1 MYHLD
6 LGLYHYQI
14 EFTKG
19 ILGRSSIDKMN
30 ERIGAIPRYPGL
42 KIFSKGLQSI
52 ARLTTSEHRDLM
64 KVIVFVVDGLLS
76 NDLSEV
82 YVKWNK
88 MYILNRLEI
97 FKESDLEKFQK
108 AINEWADL
116 FVILFRKKSD
126 SKMKFPKFHSWIFH
140 IVDTIREYGAING
153 YTTETYEREKSYAE
167 QNSGNWWKYAE
178 ASILSSA
185 YATTTDTLGKS
196 SLHPI
201 YISLGNIPTWRKN
214 KEDAKQLLGYFP
226 ILFAKNEKEK
236 TSPEFKKLV
245 RETFHKSL
253 KFLLDPLFENEN
265 GIDYKINNRIIW
277 FFLKISTIIGDWPEA
292 CTYSLTYKSASSN
305 FPCHFCLVQ
314 KNDLIDTMQDQII
327 LPINGYTTETY
338 ESLHKSYVKTPY
350 RLSNKKGI
358 EEQIMKTIR
367 RKAIIKRRVTE
378 ELHKTPTALIYTSK
392 LFEFKL
398 LEASIFFEQQK
409 KNPDLTENMIKGFAK
424 FLECLDLFF
433 DMLDIISAEDC
444 RIKIFG
450 SVTLK
455 NINILRATNKFQN
468 RPWFREKSYAE
479 QNSGNWWK
487 YAEASI
493 LSSAYATTTDTLGKS
508 SLHPIYISLGN
519 IPTWRKNK
527 EDAKQL
533 LGYFPILFA
542 KNEKEKTSPEFKK
555 LVRETFHKSL
565 KFLLD
570 PLFENENGIDYKIN
584 NRIIWFFLKISTII
598 GDWPE
603 ACTYSLTYKSAS
615 SNFPCHFCLVQKNDL
630 IDTMQDQIILRNHEN
645 MMKHFNNNT
654 GHSVSLEPVENYF
667 WNIPNLN
674 IYAATV
680 PDRMYHLDL
689 GLYHYQIEFTKGIL
703 GRSSIDKMNERIG
716 AIPRY
721 PGLKIFS
728 KGLQSI
734 ARLTTSEH
742 RDLMK
747 VIVFVVD
754 GLLSNDLS
762 EVYVKWNKMYIL
774 NRLEIFKE
782 SDLEKFQKAI
792 NEWADLFVILFRK
805 KSDSKMKFPKFHSWI
820 FHIVDTI
827 REYGAINGYTTE
839 TYESLHKSYVKT
851 PYRLSNKKGIEE
863 QIMKT
868 IRRKAIIKRR
878 ITEELHKTPTA
889 LIYTSKLFEFK
900 LLEASIFF
908 EQQKKNPDLT
918 ENMIKDNTNNS
929 CNDNFNYISRREL
942 PLNSLLKRTE
952 LDSFEVIQ
960 NGDGLALRR

>member
-1 MYHLD
+1 MSVNFKCLYCDRYLSSRNAYSQHVKYCNELKELNTSTEESNNDISDTVSSINEMSLD
-6 LGLYHYQI
+6 SDDFSQI
-14 EFTKG
+14 EELQSIREENLPPVSEISYQYESDSNYAGDVSLRSEEFENFDEILSESLQNYTEKSDTNMSNTLQELEPKSLTLQDNIEESEVEIKEFPNEAYADLMTLVTKHNLSNKAG
-19 ILGRSSIDKMN
+19 NSIIKFFNRHSDLSQSPLPKNIETGRKFMDKMN
-30 ERIGAIPRYPGL
+30 ISQLSY
-42 KIFSKGLQSI
+42 SKHCILVHNNREYFI
-52 ARLTTSEHRDLM
+52 NYRPIKNCIE
-64 KVIVFVVDGLLS
+64 ILLS
-76 NDLSEV
+76 NSE
-82 YVKWNK
+82 
-88 MYILNRLEI
+88 ILQHFI
-97 FKESDLEKFQK
+97 FKYE
-108 AINEWADL
+108 N
-116 FVILFRKKSD
+116 KK
-126 SKMKFPKFHSWIFH
+126 HQ
-140 IVDTIREYGAING
+140 G
-153 YTTETYEREKSYAE
+153 EKSYAE

-178 ASILSSA
+178 ASIPSSA
-185 YATTTDTLGKS
+185 CILSLILYSDATTTDTLGKS

-201 YISLGNIPTWRKN
+201 YISLGNIPTWRRN

-277 FFLKISTIIGDWPEA
+277 FFP
-292 CTYSLTYKSASSN
+292 
-305 FPCHFCLVQ
+305 
-314 KNDLIDTMQDQII
+314 
-327 LPINGYTTETY
+327 
-338 ESLHKSYVKTPY
+338 
-350 RLSNKKGI
+350 
-358 EEQIMKTIR
+358 
-367 RKAIIKRRVTE
+367 
-378 ELHKTPTALIYTSK
+378 
-392 LFEFKL
+392 
-398 LEASIFFEQQK
+398 
-409 KNPDLTENMIKGFAK
+409 
-424 FLECLDLFF
+424 
-433 DMLDIISAEDC
+433 
-444 RIKIFG
+444 
-450 SVTLK
+450 
-455 NINILRATNKFQN
+455 
-468 RPWFREKSYAE
+468 
-479 QNSGNWWK
+479 
-487 YAEASI
+487 
-493 LSSAYATTTDTLGKS
+493 
-508 SLHPIYISLGN
+508 
-519 IPTWRKNK
+519 
-527 EDAKQL
+527 
-533 LGYFPILFA
+533 
-542 KNEKEKTSPEFKK
+542 
-555 LVRETFHKSL
+555 
-565 KFLLD
+565 
-570 PLFENENGIDYKIN
+570 
-584 NRIIWFFLKISTII
+584 KISTII

-645 MMKHFNNNT
+645 MMEHFNNNT

-680 PDRMYHLDL
+680 PDRMHHLDL

-734 ARLTTSEH
+734 ARLTASEH

-747 VIVFVVD
+747 VMVFVVD
-754 GLLSNDLS
+754 GLLSDDLS
-762 EVYVKWNKMYIL
+762 EVYVKWNEMYIL
-774 NRLEIFKE
+774 SRLEIFKE

-878 ITEELHKTPTA
+878 VTEELHKTPTA

-918 ENMIKDNTNNS
+918 ENMIKSFAKFLECLDLFFDMLDIISAEDCRIKIFGSVTLKNINILRATNKFQNRPWFSNIAIAMDDAELFEYQSDNGT
-929 CNDNFNYISRREL
+929 CYAQTLLITEVIL
-942 PLNSLLKRTE
+942 PNKSPFHLALVQWYDFKSKKTPFVYDCPLLKLVEIYNFIEIEAIEEIVHIVPRFDTKDE
-952 LDSFEVIQ
+952 YFI
-960 NGDGLALRR
+960 NKFIF